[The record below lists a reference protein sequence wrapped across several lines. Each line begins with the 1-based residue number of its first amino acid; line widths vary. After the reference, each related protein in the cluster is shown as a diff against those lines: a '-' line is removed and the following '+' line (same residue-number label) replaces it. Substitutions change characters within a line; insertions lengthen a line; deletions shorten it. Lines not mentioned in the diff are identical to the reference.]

1 MSAEGRQ
8 ACYGAAPATD
18 AGCCSFYL
26 DVGIVSDVAASPQII
41 TFGALASTAFSAL
54 MGVMA
59 CGKVLQAIARDNLL
73 PALDF
78 FAQGTEHSDTPTCK
92 RTRRSDERAER

>member
-1 MSAEGRQ
+1 
-8 ACYGAAPATD
+8 
-18 AGCCSFYL
+18 
-26 DVGIVSDVAASPQII
+26 VGIVSDVAASPQII

-78 FAQGTEHSDTPTCK
+78 FAQGTEHSDTPTCEW
-92 RTRRSDERAER
+92 RSRSDEGRRADSVAAQTPWWPHTCSARPCSSSIR